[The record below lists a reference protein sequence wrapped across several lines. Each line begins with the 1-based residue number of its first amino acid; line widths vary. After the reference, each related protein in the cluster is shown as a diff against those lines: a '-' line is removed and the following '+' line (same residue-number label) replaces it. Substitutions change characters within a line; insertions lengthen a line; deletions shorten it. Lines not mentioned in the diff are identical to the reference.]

1 MSAAVFRAMLL
12 GLVRDRAA
20 LAMSFLLP
28 SVFFLIFATIFAG
41 ATGEQLRL
49 KVALAD
55 EIETE
60 TSRRLLAALARDP
73 ALVPVAEETLT
84 PDEVRD
90 RVRSGTADVGVILR
104 ADAEPLESM
113 GGFGRA
119 PIVIVSDPVRGVA
132 VPMLA
137 GQVQKAYFASLPD
150 VALGSVVGLV
160 EDQFIEL
167 TKEQREELEAGLA
180 DLKAEAEDATARGE
194 IAGWGFQDLFEREDV
209 AGQSAARNHVA
220 YYAGAV
226 AVLFLLFSAVH
237 GALSILEERES
248 GIFDRILAG
257 PGSTRVLVDGK
268 FLFLVAQGFVQVG
281 VIFVL
286 AWILYDVDLPS
297 HLPLWA
303 LTTLLVSGAAAALAL
318 TVATAC
324 RTRRQAQTLS
334 NVAILVL
341 SALGGSM
348 VPRFFMPQWLQDV
361 GWLTPNAWAL
371 EAYTGLFWRDETVA
385 ALLVPWSMLALA
397 TVLGLVISR
406 RLARRLEVV

>member
-1 MSAAVFRAMLL
+1 MLL

-49 KVALAD
+49 KVAMAD
-55 EIETE
+55 EIQTE
-60 TSRRLLAALARDP
+60 TSGRLLRALEIDP
-73 ALVPVAEETLT
+73 ALVRVGDGNLDAGA
-84 PDEVRD
+84 VRD
-90 RVRSGTADVGVILR
+90 FVRRGTADVGLVLR
-104 ADAEPLESM
+104 AGAEPLESM

-132 VPMLA
+132 VPMLT
-137 GQVQKAYFASLPD
+137 GQVQKAYFSALPD

-167 TKEQREELEAGLA
+167 TEEQREDLNAGLL
-180 DLKAEAEDATARGE
+180 DLKAEAEDAAGRGQTM
-194 IAGWGFQDLFEREDV
+194 GWGFQDLFEREDV

-237 GALSILEERES
+237 GAISLLEERDS
-248 GIFDRILAG
+248 GIIDRVLAG
-257 PGSTRVLVDGK
+257 PGSTRVMVDGK
-268 FLFLVAQGFVQVG
+268 FLFLVVQGFAQVG

-286 AWILYDVDLPS
+286 AWLLYDVDLPS
-297 HLPLWA
+297 HIPLWA
-303 LTTLLVSGAAAALAL
+303 VTTLLVSAAAAALAL
-318 TVATAC
+318 ALATAC

-348 VPRFFMPQWLQDV
+348 VPRFFMPTWLQDI

-371 EAYTGLFWRDETVA
+371 EAYTALFWRDEPASALFLPWSILIVATVVG
-385 ALLVPWSMLALA
+385 LLV
-397 TVLGLVISR
+397 SR
-406 RLARRLEVV
+406 RLARRMERI